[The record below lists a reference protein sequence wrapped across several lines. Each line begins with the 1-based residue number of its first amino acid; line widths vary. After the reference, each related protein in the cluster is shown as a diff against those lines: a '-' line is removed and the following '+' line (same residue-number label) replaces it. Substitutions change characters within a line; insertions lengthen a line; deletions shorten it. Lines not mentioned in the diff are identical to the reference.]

1 MFADKFPN
9 FRWRWRDCV
18 KTLVYNSVLIY
29 AFSDCCK
36 IYREALIDTF
46 TILPPSLHVAVIT
59 LISRQC
65 FTPGRLGPGH
75 PMGMLL
81 LLGEGRWQL
90 YTLLSIPSPNTQTP
104 DTQHSAIDPRA
115 AAAAACQAHAD
126 TRHAAADTTTPAF
139 PSPPRQPGP
148 RQTSGG

>member
-1 MFADKFPN
+1 MKMFELFADKFPN

-36 IYREALIDTF
+36 IYREALIDPF
-46 TILPPSLHVAVIT
+46 TTYILPPGGSWNIDIQAV
-59 LISRQC
+59 
-65 FTPGRLGPGH
+65 FYPGRLGPGH

-81 LLGEGRWQL
+81 LLGDGRWQL
-90 YTLLSIPSPNTQTP
+90 YSLPSPNTQTP
-104 DTQHSAIDPRA
+104 DTQHSAIDPR

-139 PSPPRQPGP
+139 PSPPRQ
-148 RQTSGG
+148 TSGRGQG